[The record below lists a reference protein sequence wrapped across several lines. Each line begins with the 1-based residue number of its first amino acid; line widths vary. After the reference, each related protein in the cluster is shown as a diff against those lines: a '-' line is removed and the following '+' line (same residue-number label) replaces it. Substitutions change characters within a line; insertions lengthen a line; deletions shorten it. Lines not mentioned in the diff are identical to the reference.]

1 MYTFLQVELLISI
14 SKILLYIKLIKMKK
28 IYLIGFALLCIKNS
42 NAQINNITT
51 RDTTK
56 KVVALDEVVV
66 SSSNFAEKKKNIAQS
81 IDVISVNTI
90 AQGNAQNTGDL
101 LINTGKIFVQKSQ
114 QGGSS
119 PVLRGF
125 EASRILLVIDGVRMN
140 NIIYRSGHLQN
151 SITADQNSLS
161 RVEVMYGPSS
171 TIYGSDALGG
181 IVHLITKSPVL
192 SGDKNFVTTG
202 TAFARY
208 SSVNNEKTI
217 HADASIGGKKLAW
230 LQSYNFSD
238 FGDMKMGNN
247 YSSAYPN
254 FGRRST
260 YIDNVNGIDSVKVNN
275 DDRIQKFSG
284 YKQWDIIQ
292 KVLFKQN
299 DHVSH
304 SLNFQLSNT
313 NNVPRYDR
321 LQDLKNFGG
330 TIGNTLRY
338 AQWFYGPQ
346 KRVMG
351 AYELNAV
358 NTGFFNEIK
367 ANINYQDIEESRQTR
382 EYRRYDRFDSRVE
395 KVKIFGA
402 TVSGRKLIG
411 NDNELAVGIDFQ
423 TNDLKSTATRKNLIT
438 SVETK
443 LDSRYPDGKNTMTN
457 VGIFAQHTYKF
468 KNKKLVLNDGFRLQS
483 ISLKSN
489 VEDNSFFKLPD
500 TAVNQNTTALTGN
513 IGIVYS
519 PQKNTII
526 RTAISSGFRAPNVD
540 DLAKIFESS
549 TASAAIRQVVIPNAN
564 IKPEYTYNIDLSI
577 SQKIAD
583 RVTIDITG
591 FYTLFRNAI
600 VKAPFT
606 LNGQDSI
613 LYNGVKSQVLANQNV
628 NKANLTGVSVGLH
641 AKLTEG
647 LAFFST
653 LSYSYGRFKTDNTK
667 KSTIYE
673 KQPDGTYI
681 LVSKNVSSKPLD
693 HIPPLVGKTS
703 LAYEHKKISTEINM
717 LYNGWKRL
725 DQFNADGED
734 NATYATQDGS
744 PSWATLN
751 WKGSINLS
759 KKVQLQLAIDNIFD
773 KNYRYFAS
781 GFSAG
786 GRNYLVALRA
796 NW

>member
-1 MYTFLQVELLISI
+1 
-14 SKILLYIKLIKMKK
+14 MKK
-28 IYLIGFALLCIKNS
+28 IYLIVFALLCIKS
-42 NAQINNITT
+42 INAQSNPTIVS
-51 RDTTK
+51 DTSK

-66 SSSNFAEKKKNIAQS
+66 SSSNFNEKKKNIAQNV
-81 IDVISVNTI
+81 DVISANTI
-90 AQGNAQNTGDL
+90 ALTNAQNTGDL

-151 SITADQNSLS
+151 SISNDQNSLN

-181 IVHLITKSPVL
+181 VIHLITKSPVL
-192 SGDKNFVTTG
+192 SGNKNFLTIG

-217 HADASIGGKKLAW
+217 HTDVSIGSKKVAW
-230 LQSYNFSD
+230 FQSYNFSD
-238 FGDMKMGNN
+238 FGDMKMGDK

-260 YIDNVNGIDSVKVNN
+260 YVDNLNGIDSVRVNS
-275 DDRIQKFSG
+275 DDRLQKFSG

-292 KVLFKQN
+292 KLLFKQN
-299 DHVSH
+299 EHISH

-321 LQDLKNFGG
+321 LQDVKNFGG
-330 TIGNTLRY
+330 SIGTILRY
-338 AQWFYGPQ
+338 AEWFYGPQ

-358 NTGFFNEIK
+358 NTVFFNEIK
-367 ANINYQDIEESRQTR
+367 ANINYQDIEESRLTR
-382 EYRRYDRFDSRVE
+382 EYRRYDRFDSRAE
-395 KVKIFGA
+395 KVKVFGA
-402 TVSGRKLIG
+402 TLSGRKLIG
-411 NDNELAVGIDFQ
+411 TNNELAVGIDFQ
-423 TNDLKSTATRKNLIT
+423 SNDLKSTASRKNINT
-438 SVETK
+438 GVETK
-443 LDSRYPDGKNTMTN
+443 LDTRFPDGKNTMNN
-457 VGIFAQHTYKF
+457 VGMYAQHVYKF
-468 KNKKLVLNDGFRLQS
+468 KNKKLVLNDGLRLQYT
-483 ISLKSN
+483 SLKSK

-500 TAVNQNTTALTGN
+500 TAVTQNNIALTGN
-513 IGIVYS
+513 IGIVYAL
-519 PQKNTII
+519 QKNTTM
-526 RTAISSGFRAPNVD
+526 RVAISSGFRAPNID
-540 DLAKIFESS
+540 DLSKIFESS
-549 TASAAIRQVVIPNAN
+549 TATKQVVVPNAN

-577 SQKIAD
+577 LQKITD
-583 RVTIDITG
+583 KLTIDITG

-600 VKAPFT
+600 IKAPFA

-613 LYNGVKSQVLANQNV
+613 FYNGVKSQVLASQNV
-628 NKANLTGVSVGLH
+628 TKANLAGFSIGLQ
-641 AKLTEG
+641 ARLIEG
-647 LAFFST
+647 FTFYST
-653 LSYSYGRFKTDNTK
+653 LNYTYGRFKTDNTK
-667 KSTIYE
+667 KSSVYE
-673 KQPDGTYI
+673 KQINGTYT
-681 LVSKNVSSKPLD
+681 LVDKNVTSKPLD
-693 HIPPLVGKTS
+693 HIPPVIGKTS
-703 LAYEHKKISTEINM
+703 LTYEHKKFSTELNV

-725 DQFNADGED
+725 ENFNADGED
-734 NATYATQDGS
+734 NAQYATADGM
-744 PSWATLN
+744 PAWATLN
-751 WKGSINLS
+751 WKGNINFTNH
-759 KKVQLQLAIDNIFD
+759 VQLQLGIENIFD

-786 GRNYLVALRA
+786 GRNYLLALRA